1 MPPTSTPIVTVVSS
15 SALRNQVKPGDTPP
29 APKGRDNVRYPNL
42 ILLVLLAA
50 AVAIAA
56 LLTRAIGPP

>member
-15 SALRNQVKPGDTPP
+15 SGLRNQVRPSDTPP
-29 APKGRDNVRYPNL
+29 AHKGRDNVRYPNL